1 MDAGKACVSNPQP
14 PKTGCS
20 DHHNEQKEQCDHASK
35 NALIS
40 ISITQSFLKHRSRHT
55 ATASRAERPGRYP
68 KESSWNTFSSSGS
81 SASTATVCATLSTTL
96 GMPRILVPP
105 FFGISTART
114 GPGKYDPDDMRFHSL
129 YRLPRKSASNR
140 SIVMPSAPAAP
151 LFSFTFSHASHTSR
165 FGISCVLPCNIGSV
179 MWFIPSGWPHSSTRA
194 TQPLGSTRITRFH
207 SYYGP
212 VRQRAPRPV
221 LSPSRFLPLGV
232 LPFAATPGGR
242 FEATPPHVPYES
254 LVRAHAACTPDT
266 TWAVS
271 RYPPGSSQGNYPTLV
286 SMSTELIST
295 RLRQIFPT
303 IFPDHT

>member
-1 MDAGKACVSNPQP
+1 M
-14 PKTGCS
+14 
-20 DHHNEQKEQCDHASK
+20 
-35 NALIS
+35 S

-68 KESSWNTFSSSGS
+68 KESSWKTFSKSGS

-129 YRLPRKSASNR
+129 YRLPRRSASNR
-140 SIVMPSAPAAP
+140 SIVAPSAPAAP
-151 LFSFTFSHASHTSR
+151 PFSFTFSHASHTSR

-179 MWFIPSGWPHSSTRA
+179 MRFIPPGWPHSSTRA
-194 TQPLGSTRITRFH
+194 TQPLGSTRITRLR

-212 VRQRAPRPV
+212 VRQRASSPV
-221 LSPSRFLPLGV
+221 LSPSRFPPLGV
-232 LPFAATPGGR
+232 LPLAATPGGR
-242 FEATPPHVPYES
+242 SETTPSHVPYES

-271 RYPPGSSQGNYPTLV
+271 G
-286 SMSTELIST
+286 
-295 RLRQIFPT
+295 
-303 IFPDHT
+303 